1 MKFFLQYVWKGQM
14 FMTDS
19 NTTQVSDILRNPP
32 VGLISHDFC
41 DRVRLVRNYTVPGN
55 LLSGK
60 DKTLANL
67 TLKEKIKLVDN
78 YLMFKNINLK
88 DSGTIAEWSL

>member
-1 MKFFLQYVWKGQM
+1 M
-14 FMTDS
+14 
-19 NTTQVSDILRNPP
+19 
-32 VGLISHDFC
+32 GLISHDFC
-41 DRVRLVRNYTVPGN
+41 DRVRLVRNTVPGN

-88 DSGTIAEWSL
+88 DSGTIAE